1 MGMYDNILGHVRCPV
16 CGFVSEVYEQIKW
29 EECIMDTFIL
39 DDIIDLPDGV
49 YTTTP
54 NRDMVYECKNC
65 KNEIPFEFHVKYGR
79 LAKIKASE
87 ISLDILEPKR
97 KEYREFEEKR
107 REEFFNNLRNK
118 IDGGKND

>member
-29 EECIMDTFIL
+29 EDCVMDTFII
-39 DDIIDLPDGV
+39 DDWINLPDGV

-54 NRDMVYECKNC
+54 HRDMIYECKNC
-65 KNEIPFEFHVKYGR
+65 NNEIPFEFHVKHGR

-97 KEYREFEEKR
+97 KEYREFEGKR
-107 REEFFNNLRNK
+107 REEFLNNLRSK
-118 IDGGKND
+118 INGGKND